1 MMGTGTFI
9 TFEGGEGTGKS
20 TQARRLAEY
29 LEAKGETV
37 VLTREPGG
45 SPGAEEIRAF
55 QYGRNLANAFVR
67 PILTVLTFPITVLT
81 LGLFLLVINGLMVLL
96 VDYLLV
102 GFQVD
107 GLFWAIVFGLVL
119 AFLNLLIDLPGRTR
133 TT

>member
-1 MMGTGTFI
+1 MRFLVALLLNGLLVYAAAWLLSGVTVHSYLTAVFAGLF
-9 TFEGGEGTGKS
+9 
-20 TQARRLAEY
+20 LA
-29 LEAKGETV
+29 
-37 VLTREPGG
+37 
-45 SPGAEEIRAF
+45 
-55 QYGRNLANAFVR
+55 LANAFVR